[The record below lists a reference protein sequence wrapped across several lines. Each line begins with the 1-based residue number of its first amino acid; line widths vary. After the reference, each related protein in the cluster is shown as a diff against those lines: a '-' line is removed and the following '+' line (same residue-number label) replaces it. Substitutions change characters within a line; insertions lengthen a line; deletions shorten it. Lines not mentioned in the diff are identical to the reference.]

1 MLDYHVNQF
10 EFGKGGIEI
19 DELVCSALPRISV
32 GIWVTSKEYSESC
45 QPQIFRCRIGKKLKS
60 AGLFSRFLV
69 FGIGCRAS
77 SLRKTQKALGNSA
90 ADRQLTKSNGL
101 HSCNGILGEG

>member
-1 MLDYHVNQF
+1 MKSWTISLGSRQSRTDQNIVRFRIIVHLVMLDYHVNQF

-45 QPQIFRCRIGKKLKS
+45 QPQIFRWSCH
-60 AGLFSRFLV
+60 FLIQP
-69 FGIGCRAS
+69 FR
-77 SLRKTQKALGNSA
+77 
-90 ADRQLTKSNGL
+90 
-101 HSCNGILGEG
+101 